1 MKKYFYPA
9 IFSKEGDAYNV
20 KFIDFDNIFTY
31 GVGFNDAYYMAQ
43 DALYAMLPE
52 YKDNL
57 PEPTYDYM
65 KIKVEDNEFITMVE
79 LDPIEHEKR
88 ISSKT
93 VNTTV
98 TMPEWLKNLADTKGI
113 NFSKLLQDSI
123 KKELNLIQLTDCY
136 YS

>member
-31 GVGFNDAYYMAQ
+31 GIGFNDAYYMAQ
-43 DALYAMLPE
+43 DALYAMLLE

-65 KIKVEDNEFITMVE
+65 KIKVKDNEFITMVE

-123 KKELNLIQLTDCY
+123 KKELNLI
-136 YS
+136 

>member
-9 IFSKEGDAYNV
+9 IFSKEGNSYSV
-20 KFIDFDNIFTY
+20 KFLDFENIFTF
-31 GVGFNDAYYMAQ
+31 GDSFDDAYYMAQ

-57 PEPTYDYM
+57 PTPTFDYM
-65 KIKVEDNEFITMVE
+65 KIKVKPNEFISMVL
-79 LDPIEHEKR
+79 LDPIEHEKK
-88 ISSKT
+88 ISSKS

-123 KKELNLIQLTDCY
+123 KKELNLF
-136 YS
+136 

>member
-9 IFSKEGDAYNV
+9 IFSKEGNSYSV
-20 KFIDFDNIFTY
+20 KFLDFENIFTF
-31 GVGFNDAYYMAQ
+31 GDSFDDAYYMAQ

-52 YKDNL
+52 YKDKL
-57 PEPTYDYM
+57 PAPTFDYIN
-65 KIKVEDNEFITMVE
+65 IKVKLNEFISMFL
-79 LDPIEHEKR
+79 LDSIEHEKK
-88 ISSKT
+88 ISSKS

-123 KKELNLIQLTDCY
+123 KKELNLF
-136 YS
+136 

>member
-9 IFSKEGDAYNV
+9 IFSKEGNSYSV
-20 KFIDFDNIFTY
+20 KFLDFENIFTF
-31 GVGFNDAYYMAQ
+31 GDSFDDAYYMAQ

-52 YKDNL
+52 YKDKL
-57 PEPTYDYM
+57 PAPSFDYM
-65 KIKVEDNEFITMVE
+65 KIKVKPNEFISMVL
-79 LDPIEHEKR
+79 LDPIEH
-88 ISSKT
+88 SKS

-123 KKELNLIQLTDCY
+123 KKELNLF
-136 YS
+136 

>member
-31 GVGFNDAYYMAQ
+31 GIGFNDAYYMAQ

-65 KIKVEDNEFITMVE
+65 KIKVKDNEFITMVE
-79 LDPIEHEKR
+79 SDPIEHEKR

-123 KKELNLIQLTDCY
+123 KKELNLI
-136 YS
+136 

>member
-65 KIKVEDNEFITMVE
+65 KLKVEDNEFITMVE

-123 KKELNLIQLTDCY
+123 KKELNLI
-136 YS
+136 

>member
-1 MKKYFYPA
+1 MKQYFYPA
-9 IFSKEGDAYNV
+9 IFSKAGDAYTV

-31 GVGFNDAYYMAQ
+31 GIGFNDAYYMAQ

-65 KIKVEDNEFITMVE
+65 KIKVKDNEFITMVE

-123 KKELNLIQLTDCY
+123 KKELNLI
-136 YS
+136 

>member
-123 KKELNLIQLTDCY
+123 KKELNLI
-136 YS
+136 